1 MVEVKCLSDDQ
12 LQNELDKL
20 GFSPG
25 PILPSTRK
33 VYEKKLAQL
42 LVSTSCAPP
51 KKNGPRELD
60 RAQNNDDSE
69 EFNATIVLK
78 RNITPSS
85 EKNKAPKNRCK
96 TSTSKPKA
104 VENFCSD
111 SKHTEG
117 RRCAARAPNIRY
129 KALRNLKE
137 KACCRLNRRA
147 GNGNLEMFPMR
158 LTLAVFGIFIIVI
171 FVYITMESK

>member
-1 MVEVKCLSDDQ
+1 MVEVKCLSDNE

-42 LVSTSCAPP
+42 LVSTSCASP

-60 RAQNNDDSE
+60 RAQDNDDSE
-69 EFNATIVLK
+69 GTIRTTLV
-78 RNITPSS
+78 PSS
-85 EKNKAPKNRCK
+85 CRPLSVLSPVVTHAP
-96 TSTSKPKA
+96 TVS
-104 VENFCSD
+104 V
-111 SKHTEG
+111 G
-117 RRCAARAPNIRY
+117 CAARAPNIMY

-137 KACCRLNRRA
+137 KACCRVNRRA
-147 GNGNLEMFPMR
+147 GNGNLEMFPMG
-158 LTLAVFGIFIIVI
+158 LTLAVLGIFIIVI